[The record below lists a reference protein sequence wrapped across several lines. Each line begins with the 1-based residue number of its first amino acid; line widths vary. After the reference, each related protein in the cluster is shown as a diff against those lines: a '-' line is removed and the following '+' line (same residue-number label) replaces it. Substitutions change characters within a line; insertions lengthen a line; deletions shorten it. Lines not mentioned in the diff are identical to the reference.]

1 MANFKGVP
9 TPIIRRQGIDPKA
22 KTGAL
27 RGEVCL
33 QLKDALTGKITDEIR
48 GHNMLTNG
56 LESALNGCPWDL
68 NKIDG
73 GYAGVSG
80 TIFPTAP
87 IFSQLLSGVIL
98 FPQTLGNDP
107 DLLFPS
113 FDNIPTA
120 YSSIEAYQQT
130 DSKQGTFDSVSSGE
144 ITNGFRYVHTWGS
157 AYGNG
162 SIASLGL
169 APRNAHAWC
178 KDVPSMIKPSDA
190 TRGVAQGYISYMARS
205 RVVFAMNE
213 NYILV
218 SDTGSGLGTLK
229 CYKNSAP
236 NLNIMLPYSG
246 QIFTDDYTI
255 DGLTINGCLWKLE
268 NGITPFAENAQIIGS
283 YVYITS
289 RSNSTFTVRKYD
301 VTDGTLVSTDTY
313 TFSAS
318 FGGDITSIYD
328 GYIYCT
334 KAGGGAIYK
343 CNMSNTADVT
353 EIADASI
360 ESGCPC
366 WAIGTNFIY
375 TWDGILDAD
384 TGVFVPF
391 TSSTKFYKNPNM
403 PCYPLWDKGMWLVGY
418 SYTNEMVGATMKQ
431 WGLMT
436 HFDLQN
442 AVTKTADKQMEVQ
455 YSITQV

>member
-1 MANFKGVP
+1 MK
-9 TPIIRRQGIDPKA
+9 ILRRTKGIDLKS
-22 KTGAL
+22 KSSVL
-27 RGEVCL
+27 RGDVCI
-33 QLKDALTGKITDEIR
+33 QLRDAITGKVKFEEK

-56 LESALNGCPWDL
+56 LASALNGCPWDL

-73 GYAGVSG
+73 CYDGVTG
-80 TIFPTAP
+80 TIFKTTP
-87 IFSQLLSGVIL
+87 IFSQLLGGVML
-98 FPQTLGNDP
+98 FPSALGNDP
-107 DLLFPS
+107 DLIFPPFS
-113 FDNIPTA
+113 NIPTA
-120 YSSIEAYQQT
+120 YSSMEAYQQT
-130 DSKQGTFDSVSSGE
+130 DSKQGAFDSVSSGE
-144 ITNGFRYVHTWGS
+144 ITNGFRFVHSWGS

-162 SIASLGL
+162 LIASLGL

-178 KDVPSMIKPSDA
+178 KDVPSMIKPSDTA
-190 TRGVAQGYISYMARS
+190 RGVAQGYISYVARS

-218 SDTGSGLGTLK
+218 SDTSSGLSTLK

-236 NLNIMLPYSG
+236 SINIMLPYSG

-255 DGLTINGCLWKLE
+255 NGLTINGCLWKLE

-343 CNMSNTADVT
+343 CNMSNPTDVT

-418 SYTNEMVGATMKQ
+418 SYTNELVGATMKQ

-436 HFDLQN
+436 HYDLQSP
-442 AVTKTADKQMEVQ
+442 VTKTADKQMILN

>member
-1 MANFKGVP
+1 MAHILKR
-9 TPIIRRQGIDPKA
+9 TKGIDLKS
-22 KTGAL
+22 KSSVL
-27 RGEVCL
+27 RGDVTI
-33 QLKDALTGKITDEIR
+33 QLRDALTGKVKFEEK

-56 LESALNGCPWDL
+56 LASALNGCPWDL

-73 GYAGVSG
+73 CYSG
-80 TIFPTAP
+80 ITGNVFPTTP
-87 IFSQLLSGVIL
+87 IFSQLLGGVIL
-98 FPQTLGNDP
+98 FPSALGNDP
-107 DLLFPS
+107 DLLFPPFS
-113 FDNIPTA
+113 NIPTA
-120 YSSIEAYQQT
+120 YSSMEGYQRT
-130 DSKQGTFDSVSSGE
+130 DSKQGTFDTQSSGE
-144 ITNGFRYVHTWGS
+144 IANGFRFVHSWGS

-162 SIASLGL
+162 LISSLGL

-190 TRGVAQGYISYMARS
+190 TRGVAQGYFSFMARS
-205 RVVFAMNE
+205 RIVFAMNE

-218 SDTGSGLGTLK
+218 SDTGSGTSTLK
-229 CYKNSAP
+229 CYKNTAP
-236 NLNIMLPYSG
+236 NINIMLPYSG

-255 DGLTINGCLWKLE
+255 DGLTIDGCLWKLE
-268 NGITPFAENAQIIGS
+268 NGIIPFGENVQIIGS
-283 YVYITS
+283 YVYITT

-313 TFSAS
+313 TFSLS
-318 FGGDITSIYD
+318 FGGDIASIYD
-328 GYIYCT
+328 GYIYCS
-334 KAGGGAIYK
+334 KSGGGAIYK
-343 CNMSNTADVT
+343 CNMSDTDDYT

-375 TWDGILDAD
+375 TWDGIIDGD
-384 TGVFVPF
+384 TDIFVPF
-391 TSSTKFYKNPNM
+391 TSTAKFYKNTNM

-442 AVTKTADKQMEVQ
+442 AVQKDATKQMVVSYEV
-455 YSITQV
+455 TQV